1 MLATVGLAILLVQQG
16 SPTQLSMESP
26 ELEKILQLKVTE
38 FSASGETFLQAL
50 LKVAAEFEIPMGIEW
65 VRAPEASRK
74 VHLSWRDASV
84 YEVVESVVKSWPGY
98 DFEISDGV
106 VHVFPRGLLADKRSF
121 LNLGIAAFEV
131 EDDYVMF
138 ASRRLRNRVRRI
150 VSPPPPPRPGAGYAG
165 SMATGWG
172 DRRVSFK
179 LKKVT
184 VRDVL
189 DKLILSA
196 DLKVWIVT
204 YTEKPGLTQ
213 GGFRNVLAVDG
224 TAIAEQEQ
232 PVWGLYLWGYD
243 PITMSFRRD
252 WRYRDPDGKVH
263 ESAR

>member
-1 MLATVGLAILLVQQG
+1 MLLFQPAWALRPSLESQELQSSLQAKVEEYTISEG
-16 SPTQLSMESP
+16 S
-26 ELEKILQLKVTE
+26 
-38 FSASGETFLQAL
+38 FLQAL
-50 LKVAAEFEIPMGIEW
+50 AKVAAEFEIPMGIEW
-65 VRAPEASRK
+65 IKAPAALKK
-74 VHLSWRDASV
+74 VNLSWRHTNV
-84 YEVVESVVKSWPGY
+84 YQIIKSLVEGQVGY
-98 DFEISDGV
+98 DFTAKNGA
-106 VHVFPRGLLADKRSF
+106 VHIFPKDSRTDKRNF
-121 LNLGIAAFEV
+121 LNLRMEKFEV
-131 EDDYVMF
+131 DNEFVGI
-138 ASRRLRNRVRRI
+138 ASRRLRDRVRRI